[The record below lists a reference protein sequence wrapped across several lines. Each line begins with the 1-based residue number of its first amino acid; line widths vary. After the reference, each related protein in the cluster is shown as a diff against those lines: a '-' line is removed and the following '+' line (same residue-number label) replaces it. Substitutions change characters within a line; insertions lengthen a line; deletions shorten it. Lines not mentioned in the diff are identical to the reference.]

1 MPHPWTHA
9 MSLMFPQEITRRA
22 DRVTT
27 STSLV
32 GWIHESG
39 SWLAHIVEKE
49 AGRQGLT
56 DTERD
61 ALSACLVRSFAE
73 IQAAQVAKLH
83 A

>member
-1 MPHPWTHA
+1 MPSPFMDMTTRQ
-9 MSLMFPQEITRRA
+9 FPRELTRRA
-22 DRVTT
+22 EAIKTGRD
-27 STSLV
+27 LV

-49 AGRQGLT
+49 AARQGLT
-56 DTERD
+56 DTERE

>member
-1 MPHPWTHA
+1 MPNPFMA
-9 MSLMFPQEITRRA
+9 MIARQFPKDISGRA
-22 DRVTT
+22 EEVTT
-27 STSLV
+27 PRELV

-49 AGRQGLT
+49 ASRQGLT

-61 ALSACLVRSFAE
+61 ALSACLVKAFAE